1 MPRRVSTELLNLV
14 GEVPNGV
21 PTRPIL
27 AIGFQ
32 DVLSFVVESS
42 GQDFQ
47 DGRNNLRAVMLGG
60 WLGAD
65 ILTDSIEVNSS
76 H

>member
-1 MPRRVSTELLNLV
+1 MSL
-14 GEVPNGV
+14 G
-21 PTRPIL
+21 
-27 AIGFQ
+27 
-32 DVLSFVVESS
+32 FVVESS

-76 H
+76 HRFYGSRARLYGFRRFGG

>member
-1 MPRRVSTELLNLV
+1 MAYRLAQFSQSVSKMSL
-14 GEVPNGV
+14 G
-21 PTRPIL
+21 
-27 AIGFQ
+27 
-32 DVLSFVVESS
+32 FVVESS